1 MGVRLLVL
9 GGVVG
14 GRVVVSR
21 GGGGGGG
28 AGGDLRVHGVGML
41 EGEEIYVG
49 GKHGHGVGLER
60 REQKQK

>member
-1 MGVRLLVL
+1 ML

-14 GRVVVSR
+14 GRVVVSW
-21 GGGGGGG
+21 GGGGG